1 MPWQEQ
7 PDMTD
12 QIENM
17 LSAPLNAAAL
27 DQIFLAARSHNAWL
41 DKPLSEKTIRAIYD
55 LAKWGPT
62 SANVCPGRFV
72 FVTTP
77 EGKAR
82 IAPHL
87 SENNAEKVAAAPCC
101 VIIARDT
108 KFTELVPELFPGREF
123 IGTYFD
129 MHPELAKE
137 TWVRN
142 TTLQG
147 AYLIIAAR
155 ALGVDAGPMSGFEVD
170 SLNAEF
176 FPDGRWQ
183 ADFICN
189 LGYGDHSQVWP
200 RNPRLSFETA
210 CRIA

>member
-1 MPWQEQ
+1 MADRLQSVSSGNL
-7 PDMTD
+7 DAT
-12 QIENM
+12 
-17 LSAPLNAAAL
+17 AL
-27 DQIFLAARSHNAWL
+27 DQIFLSARSHNAWL
-41 DKPLSEKTIRAIYD
+41 DKPLAESMIRSIYE

-62 SANVCPGRFV
+62 SANVCPARFV

-82 IAPHL
+82 LLPHL
-87 SENNAEKVAAAPCC
+87 FETNADKVAAAPCC

-108 KFTELVPELFPGREF
+108 KFTEFVPQLFPGREF

-129 MHPELAKE
+129 MHPDIARE

-155 ALGVDAGPMSGFEVD
+155 ALGVDTGPMSGFD
-170 SLNAEF
+170 ADGINAEF

-189 LGYGDHSQVWP
+189 LGYGDHSEVWP
-200 RNPRLSFETA
+200 RNPRLSFDDA
-210 CRIA
+210 CRIC

>member
-1 MPWQEQ
+1 MADHPEH
-7 PDMTD
+7 MAS
-12 QIENM
+12 
-17 LSAPLNAAAL
+17 SALGAAAL
-27 DQIFLAARSHNAWL
+27 DKIFLTARSHNAWL
-41 DKPLSEKTIRAIYD
+41 DKPLSEAAIRAIYD
-55 LAKWGPT
+55 LARWGPT
-62 SANVCPGRFV
+62 SANVCPARFV

-77 EGKAR
+77 AGKAR
-82 IAPHL
+82 LLPHM

-108 KFTELVPELFPGREF
+108 KFTEFVPQLFPGREF

-129 MHPELAKE
+129 MHPEIAKE

-155 ALGVDAGPMSGFEVD
+155 ALGVDTGPMSGFEVD
-170 SLNAEF
+170 GVNAEF

-189 LGYGDHSQVWP
+189 LGYGDPDEVWP
-200 RNPRLSFETA
+200 RNPRLSFDDA
-210 CRIA
+210 CRIY